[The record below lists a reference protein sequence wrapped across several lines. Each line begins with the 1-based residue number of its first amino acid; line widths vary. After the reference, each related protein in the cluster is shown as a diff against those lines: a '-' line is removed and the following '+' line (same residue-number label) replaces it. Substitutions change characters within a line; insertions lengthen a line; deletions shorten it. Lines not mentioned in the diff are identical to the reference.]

1 MQGSFKPTVRLPAG
15 ATGARPTAQ
24 VPGGAA
30 AGGFRPA
37 AGQAEKAAGRDDIIK
52 LLRLGGAHLA
62 AGRLEHASAAAAG
75 VLKVEPRNPDALHL
89 IGLVALGRGDAEK
102 AEKFIAAA
110 AALMPRHPNVWVNL
124 GNAQRDQGKD
134 DEAISS
140 YLRAEAIDPN
150 YPDIFLNRG
159 QLYQDTARYAEAI
172 GEFERLIELSP
183 LEAAPYLRA
192 ASAAIDAGQFR
203 EAVRYCTDALGRLD
217 RAPVQ
222 VKAILATTYERL
234 GQLDEA
240 IEVAAEALVEQPR
253 NAGALR
259 TWSKARRR
267 KSKGDPALLAELRD
281 RLKRGELKNLQH
293 EDSRLLYSE
302 LGQICDEQGE
312 YAEAFGY
319 FTSMNDHTSSLP
331 ALKKPAHGKFNRDVD
346 DLLGTFTKKFVDK
359 MPALPG
365 IEREPGHAAAPVFLI
380 GFPRSG
386 TTLLDQIL
394 DAHPGVQVFEELPL
408 LNKVK
413 KACLGYPKSLAD
425 MNEVGREQ
433 LRQVYW
439 GALDEAGADLAG
451 KTVVNKMPLDVVHA
465 GLIARV
471 FPEARIVFALRH
483 PADCVL
489 SCFMQDFVPNGAMV
503 NFLTLE
509 GSARF
514 YDRVFTLWQRYRE
527 LLPLNVREVRY
538 ENLVADLRAEVEPA
552 LAFLGLEWDDAV
564 SDPAAHALARG
575 TIRTPSYSQVT
586 QPIYS
591 SATERWR
598 RYEEQMKPVL
608 PILRPHV
615 ERLGYS
621 L

>member
-1 MQGSFKPTVRLPAG
+1 MQGSFKPTVGLPAG
-15 ATGARPTAQ
+15 ASGGQAT
-24 VPGGAA
+24 VPLPGSSP
-30 AGGFRPA
+30 AGGFRPG
-37 AGQAEKAAGRDDIIK
+37 AGQTGRTIGRDDIIK

-75 VLKVEPRNPDALHL
+75 VLKAEPRNPDALHL

-110 AALMPRHPNVWVNL
+110 AALMPRHANVWVNL
-124 GNAQRDQGKD
+124 GNAQRDQGKE

-140 YLRAEAIDPN
+140 YLRAEAIDPD

-159 QLYQDTARYAEAI
+159 QLYQNTARYTEAI
-172 GEFERLIELSP
+172 GEFERLIGLSP

-192 ASAAIDAGQFR
+192 ASAATDAGQFR
-203 EAVRYCTDALGRLD
+203 EAIHYCRTAIRQIDKV
-217 RAPVQ
+217 PVQ
-222 VKAILATTYERL
+222 IKAILATTHERI

-240 IEVAAEALVEQPR
+240 IEVASEALAEHPQ

-267 KSKGDPALLAELRD
+267 KSKNDPALLAELRE
-281 RLKRGELKNLQH
+281 RLGSIDFGNLTH
-293 EDSRLLYSE
+293 EDARLLCSE
-302 LGQICDEQGE
+302 LGQICDELGD
-312 YAEAFGY
+312 YAGAFGY
-319 FTSMNDHTSSLP
+319 FTDMNDHTSRLP
-331 ALKKPAHGKFNRDVD
+331 SLKKVRRGEFNE
-346 DLLGTFTKKFVDK
+346 DLDALATTFTKKFAGRLS
-359 MPALPG
+359 PLPDM
-365 IEREPGHAAAPVFLI
+365 EREPGHAACPVFLV

-394 DAHPGVQVFEELPL
+394 DAHPDVQVFEELPL
-408 LNKVK
+408 LNKVR
-413 KACLGYPKSLAD
+413 KACPGYPRSLAD
-425 MNEVGREQ
+425 MDETGRTQ
-433 LRQVYW
+433 LRQIYW
-439 GALDEAGADLAG
+439 SALEEAGADLTG
-451 KTVVNKMPLDVVHA
+451 KTVINKMPLNMIHA
-465 GLIARV
+465 GLIHRV
-471 FPEARIVFALRH
+471 FPEARIIFALRH

-514 YDRVFTLWQRYRE
+514 YDRVFTLWQRYRD
-527 LLPLNVREVRY
+527 LLPFNVQEVRY
-538 ENLVADLRAEVEPA
+538 ENLVADLRAEVEPV
-552 LAFLGLEWDDAV
+552 LSFLGLDWNDAV

-591 SATERWR
+591 TATERWR

-608 PILRPHV
+608 PILKPHV